1 VLGLRLGDMPS
12 GYTKADGSVVPS
24 GWDIY
29 AAELEAELGSELA
42 DVAASEMAPG
52 AGMAEAESEEEEATQ
67 LPSGRATAEAA
78 AVARDAAG
86 RGGVSPLGSPRGGD
100 AEEATQRQQH
110 PVFNTWQAERV
121 ELQRAGALPP
131 GPEQTRPTSSQE
143 RRGLC
148 QAPDT
153 TSA

>member
-42 DVAASEMAPG
+42 DVAASGMAPG
-52 AGMAEAESEEEEATQ
+52 AGLAEAESEEEEATQ

-78 AVARDAAG
+78 AAAREAAVRETCSDVLTG
-86 RGGVSPLGSPRGGD
+86 TPVGSFVIG
-100 AEEATQRQQH
+100 H
-110 PVFNTWQAERV
+110 W
-121 ELQRAGALPP
+121 
-131 GPEQTRPTSSQE
+131 
-143 RRGLC
+143 
-148 QAPDT
+148 
-153 TSA
+153 